1 MINTVNIKE
10 QQLKTGYFK
19 SGSGPDVILIMG
31 SCRVAPYC
39 NYLEQWNEQS
49 NNRFTICT
57 LDPFNFNWNAKDERV
72 DYNEALTAQ
81 ESNVE
86 LLGMLK
92 SVKYFVH
99 EYYANAGMFNCNKEV
114 ENNIYK
120 YGINP
125 EVDITIPNF
134 NDLFILVGDIVSFDI
149 PIRKMAIQ
157 DYNVLGKLSEQTLK
171 EIYAVRDKNL
181 DKFYEIC
188 KKTSFQEF
196 EAYFKASYKRER
208 FFWNSNHVSKRFTLE
223 IFGDICR
230 KVGILYSNTFINSIS
245 EYDMFANNYTHITEY
260 DDVNWAEPRKPIKDY
275 LL

>member
-10 QQLKTGYFK
+10 QQLRHGYFS
-19 SGSGPDVILIMG
+19 SGTGPDVILIMG

-39 NYLEQWNEQS
+39 NYLEQWNEH
-49 NNRFTICT
+49 NGNRFTICT
-57 LDPFNFNWNAKDERV
+57 LDPFNFNWNAKEERV
-72 DYNEALTAQ
+72 DYNEALKAQ
-81 ESNVE
+81 ESNYE
-86 LLGMLK
+86 LRCMFK

-99 EYYANAGMFNCNKEV
+99 EYYANAGMFNCNKEA

-120 YGINP
+120 YGINS

-157 DYNVLGKLSEQTLK
+157 DYNVIGKLSEQTLK

-181 DKFYEIC
+181 SKFYEIC
-188 KKTSFQEF
+188 KKSSFPEF
-196 EAYFKASYKRER
+196 EKMFKNNFR
-208 FFWNSNHVSKRFTLE
+208 FVRYFWNSNHVSKAFTLQFIFFIFEE
-223 IFGDICR
+223 INIHETSKFWD
-230 KVGILYSNTFINSIS
+230 TINRF
-245 EYDMFANNYTHITEY
+245 DMFANNFTHITEY
-260 DDVNWAEPRKPIKDY
+260 DDVIWDEETKPLKDY